1 MWEVGDEG
9 EAVGEGDT
17 NHLSTFT
24 LIGKRRS
31 GVISIVMSKSP
42 IVLDTIFEILAFAG
56 FQKLFNW
63 WRTHCG
69 AH

>member
-1 MWEVGDEG
+1 MWEVDDGG
-9 EAVGEGDT
+9 EEVGEGDT
-17 NHLSTFT
+17 NHLLKFTF
-24 LIGKRRS
+24 IGKRRS
-31 GVISIVMSKSP
+31 GVIAKVMSKSP
-42 IVLDTIFEILAFAG
+42 IVLDTTFEILAFAG

>member
-1 MWEVGDEG
+1 MLGDEG

-17 NHLSTFT
+17 NHLFTFT
-24 LIGKRRS
+24 LNGKRMS
-31 GVISIVMSKSP
+31 GVIAIVMSKSP
-42 IVLDTIFEILAFAG
+42 IVLDTTFEILAFAG